1 MLQDSLDDVRIFFQQ
16 FFVPLLWRILDTGQ
30 KQVLVEAEPL
40 YDFLSYSFLHEGLL
54 SIFL

>member
-30 KQVLVEAEPL
+30 KQVLVKAEPL